1 MSENLDR
8 SEVETHGVK
17 AMNKKPVD
25 WVSVILSVIASVLI
39 IVGIYFLQQ
48 SIPLTQQVAKSSSS
62 SSVSQSQTSVSSVS
76 SSSSESIS
84 SISSSSITAPVPT
97 PTPIP
102 VATTPVFDP
111 INAPLKTGFT
121 NAEIILAVDI
131 ANGTNVGG
139 VTEQTGFAG
148 TRWFTKPSVRWN
160 SFDATAFVPQATV
173 GDRWRLELTI
183 TDSQQ
188 DGAILA
194 PGAITVVKAYKL

>member
-48 SIPLTQQVAKSSSS
+48 SIPLTQQSVAKSSSS
-62 SSVSQSQTSVSSVS
+62 SSQSQNSISSIS
-76 SSSSESIS
+76 SSSSESVS

-97 PTPIP
+97 PIPVP
-102 VATTPVFDP
+102 VATIPVFDP
-111 INAPLKTGFT
+111 VNAPLKTGST

-139 VTEQTGFAG
+139 VTEQTGFTA
-148 TRWFTKPSVRWN
+148 TRWFTKPLVRWN
-160 SFDATAFVPQATV
+160 SFDATAFAPQAAV